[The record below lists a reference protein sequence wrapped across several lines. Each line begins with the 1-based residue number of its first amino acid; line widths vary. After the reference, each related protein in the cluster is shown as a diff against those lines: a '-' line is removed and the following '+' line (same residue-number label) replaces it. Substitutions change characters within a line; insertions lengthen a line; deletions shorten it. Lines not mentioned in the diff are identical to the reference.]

1 MRVVL
6 IVTVIFITFGSA
18 NVSIAQEM
26 DTTNKLP
33 EEELGS
39 LDTSDVI
46 TEGVPQEKPA
56 EAENLEEILTTDELE
71 QNPEVLEQPIADSDD
86 SDLTVVNS
94 GDFWTIYRNTAN
106 GEYSLHMFGNVP
118 SSKPSAWN
126 GYLNRINHIEIEEAT
141 LTGDFES
148 YFRSNVFLAL
158 ESVRIERSN
167 LSGVTSFANAFYASR
182 AEKIIIK
189 DNDYPTASSLLT
201 TENMFKYCSSLTELD
216 VSGLDTSAVT
226 NMTEMFYGC
235 NALKELDAS
244 NFDTSSVTDMN
255 SMFISC
261 SALEKLD
268 VSNFDTSSVT
278 DMNSMFRGCS
288 ALKKLDASNFDT
300 SSVTN
305 MNNMFFACASLEEL
319 NASNF
324 DTSSV
329 TDMNSMFRYCNK
341 LKKLDISNFDTSS
354 VTDMNSMFRTCSALE
369 RVDVSNFD
377 TSSVTDMNRMF
388 DECKSLEI
396 LDVSNFDTNSVTDMG
411 YMFYENEKLKK
422 LDLSNFD
429 TSSVTDMSFMFF
441 QCTGLEEL
449 DVSNFDTNSVT
460 NMSYMFYKCAGLEEL
475 DLSNF
480 DTSSVTDMSFMFF
493 QCTGLEELDVSNF
506 DTNSVTNMSYMF
518 YKCAGLEELDLSN
531 FDTSSVTD
539 MSFMFFQSTGLK
551 KLDLSNFDTSSVT
564 NMSYMFA
571 TCTAL
576 KSLYLDNF
584 TDVSGGTVNMFIETS
599 SLTYLFVSHNFKDF
613 SGLENTNWYDEKNWA
628 QFTNRSELQ
637 TYHQKQIEPTGYRKG
652 VFHSLTMDAMGGQFD
667 DAEEQKVQNK
677 VPGDYWEEMI
687 PVKEDYYF
695 DGWYVDQDFT
705 SKFDFSMPATASTTI
720 YAKWI
725 ENYTVVIPASISL
738 NETSELKVEGINRG
752 SKTLSVGLNRT
763 ATSIS
768 ESNELT
774 LAHAADTTIQ
784 CLAPLSWDGSEN
796 NPKNAILTLAPG
808 SEITEGDAVMDIE
821 APEDIQAGKYT
832 GNLVFSIKYE

>member
-1 MRVVL
+1 MKKISMRVVL

-226 NMTEMFYGC
+226 NMTEMFYDC

-422 LDLSNFD
+422 
-429 TSSVTDMSFMFF
+429 
-441 QCTGLEEL
+441 
-449 DVSNFDTNSVT
+449 
-460 NMSYMFYKCAGLEEL
+460 L